1 MKQHKVRIHSKF
13 NSTNISNDKPF
24 ERANQ
29 SMLESATDKLVLN
42 EKSFVIKE
50 SEEVNTE
57 AVNTHKIL
65 ATSTPHERSIPDL
78 ITRSPSIQKT
88 A

>member
-13 NSTNISNDKPF
+13 NSTYISNDKLPF

-29 SMLESATDKLVLN
+29 SMLESATDQLVLN

-50 SEEVNTE
+50 SDEVNTE
-57 AVNTHKIL
+57 AVNTH
-65 ATSTPHERSIPDL
+65 
-78 ITRSPSIQKT
+78 
-88 A
+88 